1 MKRNSEG
8 LLQAW
13 LDAKQAQD
21 EAEAERLAIE
31 DQIAE
36 AFERKSEG
44 AITHK
49 LGDYSVTLTQ
59 PIYRKIDETTWRQVA
74 SLCPELLRPVKT
86 KIEADAAGVK
96 YLQNNEPEI
105 WKKIARAFESKPGK
119 VGVKVVKNGN

>member
-1 MKRNSEG
+1 M
-8 LLQAW
+8 QAW

-36 AFERKSEG
+36 AFERKTEG

-59 PIYRKIDETTWRQVA
+59 PIYRKIDETTWKQVA

-86 KIEADAAGVK
+86 KIEADAVGVK

>member
-59 PIYRKIDETTWRQVA
+59 PIYRKIDETTWKQVA

-86 KIEADAAGVK
+86 MIGVDPVGVK